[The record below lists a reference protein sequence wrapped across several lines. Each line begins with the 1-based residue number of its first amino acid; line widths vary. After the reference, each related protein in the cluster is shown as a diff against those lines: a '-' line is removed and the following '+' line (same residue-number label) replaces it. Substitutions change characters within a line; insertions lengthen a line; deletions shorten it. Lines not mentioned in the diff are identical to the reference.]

1 MGREIR
7 KLFRAPYGVPNAL
20 QVVGD
25 QLWVADQITDRVALI
40 EIAEPSEYG
49 VTRLVRDIPSESSN
63 TSGMAWGGGSL
74 WLAANCEAT
83 LWRPARPT
91 DAEKGEGA
99 ILEVD
104 PDTGATRNR
113 WPIPCGGGVHGMEY
127 DHYEEG
133 YVWITTLKEKTLSKM
148 RIADWSVQHVI
159 KLPYVRAHGVVRVE
173 DGVWVV
179 HTADRVI
186 VKLDVEDGRELD
198 RVEVPETDPQPHGL
212 SAFGANLLYC
222 DAASGWV
229 VQITL

>member
-49 VTRLVRDIPSESSN
+49 VTRLVRDMPSESSN

-83 LWRPARPT
+83 LWRPARST

-113 WPIPCGGGVHGMEY
+113 WPIPCGGCVHGMEY
-127 DHYEEG
+127 DHFEEG

-186 VKLDVEDGRELD
+186 VKLDVGDGRELD